1 MFNLLL
7 FVQIATDSV
16 AVATQTPV
24 QAKTI
29 NYGSLLLQGGF
40 VIYPIMFL
48 LLVSLYFIVE
58 RWWYISTSTKID
70 PGFVAGLK
78 GNILKGDL
86 KSALI
91 YSKSNTKPIARI
103 LEKGIS
109 RIGRPIDVIES
120 AMEIQSNLEVSKMER
135 NMGYLGLI
143 AGIAPTL
150 GFIGTISGIIRI
162 FFDIAQTND
171 ISIGVIANGLY
182 EKMISSFAGLI
193 VGVVAYAG
201 YHGLNMLIDK
211 FSINL
216 QSTVMDFFDTL
227 NEPTR

>member
-1 MFNLLL
+1 MLNLILL
-7 FVQIATDSV
+7 QSTIDSV
-16 AVATQTPV
+16 ATAVPV
-24 QAKTI
+24 VKPVESI
-29 NYGSLLLQGGF
+29 NYFKLLLNGGF
-40 VIYPIMFL
+40 VIYPIML
-48 LLVSLYFIVE
+48 LLLLSLYYIVE
-58 RWWYISTSTKID
+58 RWLYITSATKID

-78 GNILKGDL
+78 VNLQKGDI
-86 KSALI
+86 KSAAI

-109 RIGRPIDVIES
+109 RVGRPIDVIES
-120 AMEIQSNLEVSKMER
+120 AMEIQSNLEVSKMEK
-135 NMGYLGLI
+135 NMGFLGLI
-143 AGIAPTL
+143 AGVAPTL

-193 VGVVAYAG
+193 VGVIAYAG

-216 QSTVMDFFDTL
+216 QSTIMDFFDTL